1 MGPMTNRFLHSTKKI
16 GCWTVPLSRNVFSL
30 FPTTPPPPLQR
41 ILPLIYKLLA
51 LIFAVDNFNIYPNTR
66 LGKLVKAKKVED
78 IMDLCDDYCPGQ
90 PPEFFFDRSWHSFN
104 SILDVY
110 RTGLLHLNN
119 DMCALVLQVRLLCST
134 VGEALG
140 LQVRLLHSR

>member
-1 MGPMTNRFLHSTKKI
+1 
-16 GCWTVPLSRNVFSL
+16 
-30 FPTTPPPPLQR
+30 
-41 ILPLIYKLLA
+41 
-51 LIFAVDNFNIYPNTR
+51 VDNFNIYPNTR

-78 IMDLCDDYCPGQ
+78 ILDLCDDYCPGQ

-119 DMCALVLQVRLLCST
+119 DMCALVLQVRFLDVRWYCYKT
-134 VGEALG
+134 VDPIE
-140 LQVRLLHSR
+140 RLHHKAVHHISVHS